1 MSEQSSEQVRPR
13 STAPW
18 VVAGVLVLI
27 AALLVVLVVRT
38 RAVGEDNTR
47 NAGRL
52 MVPTESQQQAVAA
65 GATEAANLTTLS
77 RSKYDSDF
85 ARALAGATGN
95 LAKDLRSH
103 KSAYLSAMNA
113 GKFDLKA
120 TVVQSAFESEA
131 DGKVLVLVTLNGT
144 HVVDKV
150 ASPVA
155 TPQRLELTMIR
166 SGSSWLA
173 SEFVAVGVQ

>member
-1 MSEQSSEQVRPR
+1 MSQQSNPR
-13 STAPW
+13 SAAPW
-18 VVAGVLVLI
+18 VVAGALVLI
-27 AALLVVLVVRT
+27 AAVLVVLVVRV
-38 RAVGEDNTR
+38 RAVGDDNTR
-47 NAGRL
+47 NAGQL
-52 MVPTESQQQAVAA
+52 LAPTQSQQQAVEA

-77 RSKYDSDF
+77 RSKYQADF

-103 KSAYLSAMNA
+103 KAAYLSAMTA

-120 TVVQSAFESEA
+120 SVVQSAFESEA

-150 ASPVA
+150 ANPVA
-155 TPQRLELTMIR
+155 TPQRLELTMVR
-166 SGSSWLA
+166 SGNSWLA